1 MKNVLIHL
9 CGINDQTNQSLAWVG
24 KNNIIFLCVSYV
36 HDDDASDV
44 HVGGGDDDVVGVGT
58 VHVKR
63 VDFGISRIGNTIGV
77 S

>member
-1 MKNVLIHL
+1 MIEQ
-9 CGINDQTNQSLAWVG
+9 INPLLGLAKITSFFFVYM
-24 KNNIIFLCVSYV
+24 SYV